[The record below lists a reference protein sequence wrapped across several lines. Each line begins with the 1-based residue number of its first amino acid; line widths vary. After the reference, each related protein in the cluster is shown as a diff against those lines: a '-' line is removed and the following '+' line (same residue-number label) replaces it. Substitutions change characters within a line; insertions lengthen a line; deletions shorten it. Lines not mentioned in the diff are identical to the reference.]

1 MPTITLNKKVFENLV
16 GKKLPEE
23 KLKDRISMLGTDLE
37 EVTKDEIIV
46 EVFPNR
52 PDMLSE
58 QGFARAFSSFI
69 GTKTGL
75 RNYPIKKSKHRLH
88 IHPSV
93 KQVRPFTACAIVK
106 NLKFTD
112 EKIREIIQIQEKLH
126 ITYGRNRKKA
136 AIGIYPLEK
145 IKFPITFLARPP
157 KKIKFQP
164 LEMNIERTADQILK
178 LHPAG
183 KEYAHLLENEKVYP
197 LFVDANNQVL
207 SMPPI
212 INSHNVGK
220 ITEKT
225 KDVFIECSGHDLKTL
240 EKCLNIIVT
249 AMADMGGKI
258 YSIDVKDTKNYT
270 TPDLRPEKMSLDLK
284 YTNKILG
291 LNLSKQKVITLLK
304 KMGFGFENNKIL
316 IPAWRTD
323 ILHPIDLA
331 EEVAIAYG
339 YENFIPEIPNVSTV
353 AQEDPLEILKS
364 KLADYLAGHNL
375 LEVSSLHI
383 TNKDQQTSLMELE
396 APVVEI
402 ENPLNADYNIVR
414 YWLTPN
420 LLNILKENKHNEFP
434 QNIFEIGTAFTP
446 KEVTRLAI
454 AICHQKATFTEAK
467 QLLDSLTQKLGL
479 KYTLKQTDHPSFIP
493 GRVARVSI
501 NKKEIAYIGEIHPK
515 VLNNFELETPVVA
528 LELNISEIFK
538 LI

>member
-1 MPTITLNKKVFENLV
+1 MPTITLNRRVFENLV
-16 GKKLPEE
+16 GKRLSED

-37 EVTKDEIIV
+37 EVTKDKIIV

-75 RNYPIKKSKHRLH
+75 RNYPIKKSNKKL
-88 IHPSV
+88 IIDKSV

-106 NLKFTD
+106 GLRFND

-145 IKFPITFLARPP
+145 IKFPIKFLALPP
-157 KKIKFQP
+157 KRIEFQP
-164 LEMNIERTADQILK
+164 LEMPTKLTGEEILK
-178 LHPAG
+178 KHPAG

-197 LFVDANNQVL
+197 LFVDANKNVL

-212 INSHNVGK
+212 INSHEVGK

-225 KDVFIECSGHDLKTL
+225 KEVFIECSGHDLKTL

-249 AMADMGGKI
+249 ALADMDGKI
-258 YSIDVKDTKNYT
+258 YSIEVKDTKSFT
-270 TPDLRPEKMSLDLK
+270 TPNLTPEKMKLNLE
-284 YTNKILG
+284 YINKILG
-291 LNLSKQKVITLLK
+291 LNLSKQKIITLLK
-304 KMGFGFENNKIL
+304 RMGFGFENNRVL

-364 KLADYLAGHNL
+364 RIANYLVGHNL
-375 LEVSSLHI
+375 LEVSSHHI
-383 TNKDQQTSLMELE
+383 TNKDQQTTLMELE
-396 APVVEI
+396 APVMEI
-402 ENPLNADYNIVR
+402 ENPLNAEYNVVR

-420 LLNILKENKHNEFP
+420 LLNILKDNKHNEFP
-434 QNIFEIGTAFTP
+434 QNIFEIGTVFTP

-454 AICHQKATFTEAK
+454 AISHQKATFTEAK
-467 QLLDSLTQKLGL
+467 QLLDSLTQRLGL

-501 NKKEIAYIGEIHPK
+501 NKKEVAYIGEIHPK
-515 VLNNFELETPVVA
+515 VLNNFELETPVTV